1 MSDKPLLT
9 VSVDFDGTITKSSDP
24 SSSDFNV
31 LRPQCRESM
40 LILDTLGVKFYLLT
54 GREDKYTEEA
64 VNLCK
69 KWRLPI
75 DLSAPH
81 RKIITDVYIDD
92 NNLGCTGIDWSAIY
106 YMLYYRVLSIKAK
119 NAKEEVE

>member
-1 MSDKPLLT
+1 MSNKPLLT

-31 LRPQCRESM
+31 LRPWCKESM
-40 LILDTLGVKFYLLT
+40 SLLSELGVKFYLLT
-54 GREDKYTEEA
+54 GRRDEYTQEA
-64 VNLCK
+64 IDLCK
-69 KWRLPI
+69 KWKLPI

-106 YMLYYRVLSIKAK
+106 YMLYYRVLYIKAK
-119 NAKEEVE
+119 NTKESKK